1 MQHSSA
7 LGLSLGTT
15 REQASASEERK
26 AQFAIACK
34 RFAFALVGGSII
46 IVPMLILLVGTVEKK
61 ILAVVP
67 FSIVLFSVG
76 VAIFAKTEPVN
87 LLAAT
92 AAYAAVLAAL
102 IKP

>member
-1 MQHSSA
+1 
-7 LGLSLGTT
+7 
-15 REQASASEERK
+15 
-26 AQFAIACK
+26 
-34 RFAFALVGGSII
+34 
-46 IVPMLILLVGTVEKK
+46 MLILVVGTVEKK